1 MGIGGSVP
9 CCKDSRFQSYTGL
22 RAAQSADSERGTR
35 GVTRLLLQRGMVPLC
50 QTCQDLVLASVTT
63 EVQAYHLLQGLS
75 WYGSSTWS
83 SLCWRLG
90 WKVVH
95 VITRYPFARSQ
106 SSISGL
112 GLGGQFGTRT
122 HNSGSGQIEL
132 EDRDGPPPPRP
143 RRDGGASPGPIRDKS
158 DGDGDGGASEPRHR
172 LWSNRGRAGGR
183 RGPGSAPVPGQIAC
197 QSRGSRGR
205 DDPSRSPT

>member
-1 MGIGGSVP
+1 MGVGIGGSVP

-132 EDRDGPPPPRP
+132 EDRDPWAAAAAAPPGR
-143 RRDGGASPGPIRDKS
+143 GSVPGPDSGQIR
-158 DGDGDGGASEPRHR
+158 
-172 LWSNRGRAGGR
+172 RGRGR
-183 RGPGSAPVPGQIAC
+183 GC
-197 QSRGSRGR
+197 L
-205 DDPSRSPT
+205 